1 MRVIKLPTL
10 TTVTIKN
17 YSVSLIFSAR
27 RWHCLQW
34 ISLKSL
40 NTNKTHPD
48 NKELLF
54 SSHLTRGSS
63 IISLKNKIA
72 DNSQKSGKKRGGGAL
87 LCKSQ
92 SVLSVVATLGLILNN
107 HTLWPTVSDSLL
119 RILHPC
125 HQGNH
130 ISSNQMQSADTLY
143 IVHIIALDILIK
155 MGYFPSTFACINS
168 LDIHHKSWWSAGKGE
183 GIPPSNRLGTG
194 GGEIKSPPSC
204 RSQCC
209 CRTFGHLRR

>member
-1 MRVIKLPTL
+1 MDFLK
-10 TTVTIKN
+10 
-17 YSVSLIFSAR
+17 IFKHEQNPPRQQRTA
-27 RWHCLQW
+27 LF
-34 ISLKSL
+34 
-40 NTNKTHPD
+40 
-48 NKELLF
+48 F
-54 SSHLTRGSS
+54 SSDKGIQYYLFKEQNCRQFTEIREE
-63 IISLKNKIA
+63 
-72 DNSQKSGKKRGGGAL
+72 RGGGAL